1 MKTGNV
7 ILISVASSVTVFLL
21 CFIFMDRFGSFG
33 TVREKEQPEVSAT
46 KVLGSMGKF
55 MKNYAGV
62 ALGAQGMD
70 DEEVALKMAGASFDL
85 AGDCLDAL
93 SGDDPLIDAVAGFY
107 GATGD
112 ALSDPSEAKE
122 ELKEFERSVSNK
134 VEESLSDIE
143 ESVSRFFDKLF

>member
-1 MKTGNV
+1 
-7 ILISVASSVTVFLL
+7 
-21 CFIFMDRFGSFG
+21 
-33 TVREKEQPEVSAT
+33 
-46 KVLGSMGKF
+46 MGF
-55 MKNYAGV
+55 
-62 ALGAQGMD
+62 QT
-70 DEEVALKMAGASFDL
+70 E
-85 AGDCLDAL
+85 DAL
-93 SGDDPLIDAVAGFY
+93 SGDAPLIDAVAGFY

>member
-62 ALGAQGMD
+62 ALGAQDMD
-70 DEEVALKMAGASFDL
+70 DEEVALKMAGASLDF
-85 AGDCLDAL
+85 AGDCLEAV
-93 SGDDPLIDAVAGFY
+93 SGEDPFIDATASFY
-107 GATGD
+107 GAAGD
-112 ALSDPSEAKE
+112 VLSDPSKTKE
-122 ELKEFERSVSNK
+122 SMKNL
-134 VEESLSDIE
+134 E
-143 ESVSRFFDKLF
+143 ESVSNFIDRLF